1 MKKQILLIIFLLFV
15 FLSSFTRQ
23 EKSHESI
30 ETKEALG
37 QELFFDKVLSLDSTI
52 ACASCH
58 KPEFAFADTVAF
70 SKGVGDSTGI
80 RNTPSL
86 MNLAYGD
93 YFFYDGR
100 VATLEEQAIVPIE
113 SPIEMHL
120 DFAEAVKRI
129 QAKSVYQKYFAEVY
143 AAPPD
148 SANILNALKAFQ
160 ETLETDGSSPHDQWV
175 MDVDPDALS
184 ESQLR
189 GRDLFIEDGKCFDC
203 HFGPFFTGDEF
214 RNIGLYDGIEWKD
227 SGRFSISKDSTD
239 LGKFKT
245 PGLRNVALT
254 APYMHDGRFK
264 TLEEVVDFYSNPY
277 DFVAKPI
284 NMDPLMVKPM
294 DFTDQE
300 KKDLVNF
307 LHALTDE
314 TFVFKQRN

>member
-1 MKKQILLIIFLLFV
+1 LKKQILLIIFLLFV